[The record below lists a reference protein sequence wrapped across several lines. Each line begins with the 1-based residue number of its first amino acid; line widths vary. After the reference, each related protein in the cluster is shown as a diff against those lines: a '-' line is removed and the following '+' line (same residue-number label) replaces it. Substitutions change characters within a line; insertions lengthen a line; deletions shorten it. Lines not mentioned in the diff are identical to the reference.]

1 LQVVVEEELL
11 QVPMAV
17 VVAVVLADYCIMEQK
32 HQKLLMVVNCRFYQ
46 ESHILLQLGVVVQVH
61 LELVLVLMALIPQYL
76 ELQ

>member
-1 LQVVVEEELL
+1 LQVVEEEELL
-11 QVPMAV
+11 TLEMA
-17 VVAVVLADYCIMEQK
+17 VVAVVAQVDYCIMEQK